1 MKNAMTFDDIYLL
14 KDSAVKLVLKK
25 IDVMDL
31 EYALMEATSEVKDA
45 FFRNMSKRAEQM
57 ITEDMQYNTDVSCKD
72 SFESQ
77 QKILDTIFGLEKSG
91 FRKNNTVFFI
101 REFLRMIRAKS
112 TASRLFIATR
122 FPHKNCLRRKRNYK
136 NSRDSSII
144 PEVLRAAILIF
155 RDSKNSEI

>member
-31 EYALMEATSEVKDA
+31 EYALMEATSEVKNA
-45 FFRNMSKRAEQM
+45 FFRNMSKCAEQM

-77 QKILDTIFGLEKSG
+77 QKILDTIFELEKSG
-91 FRKNNTVFFI
+91 KIRLPENNTVFFI
-101 REFLRMIRAKS
+101 REFLRVIRAKS
-112 TASRLFIATR
+112 TASFDALYVIQNRQG
-122 FPHKNCLRRKRNYK
+122 C
-136 NSRDSSII
+136 SEDSA
-144 PEVLRAAILIF
+144 VLPIF
-155 RDSKNSEI
+155 FVDCFLWKQMGK

>member
-1 MKNAMTFDDIYLL
+1 MTFDDIYLL

-57 ITEDMQYNTDVSCKD
+57 ITEDMQYNTDVFRKD
-72 SFESQ
+72 SLEAQ

-91 FRKNNTVFFI
+91 KI
-101 REFLRMIRAKS
+101 RL
-112 TASRLFIATR
+112 
-122 FPHKNCLRRKRNYK
+122 
-136 NSRDSSII
+136 
-144 PEVLRAAILIF
+144 PE
-155 RDSKNSEI
+155 K

>member
-72 SFESQ
+72 SFKDSFESQ

-91 FRKNNTVFFI
+91 KI
-101 REFLRMIRAKS
+101 RL
-112 TASRLFIATR
+112 
-122 FPHKNCLRRKRNYK
+122 
-136 NSRDSSII
+136 
-144 PEVLRAAILIF
+144 PE
-155 RDSKNSEI
+155 K

>member
-31 EYALMEATSEVKDA
+31 EYALMEATAEVKDA

-72 SFESQ
+72 SFEAQ

-91 FRKNNTVFFI
+91 RI
-101 REFLRMIRAKS
+101 RL
-112 TASRLFIATR
+112 
-122 FPHKNCLRRKRNYK
+122 
-136 NSRDSSII
+136 
-144 PEVLRAAILIF
+144 PE
-155 RDSKNSEI
+155 K

>member
-31 EYALMEATSEVKDA
+31 EYALMEATAEVKDA

-57 ITEDMQYNTDVSCKD
+57 ITEDMQYNTDVSRKD
-72 SFESQ
+72 SFEAQ

-91 FRKNNTVFFI
+91 KI
-101 REFLRMIRAKS
+101 RL
-112 TASRLFIATR
+112 
-122 FPHKNCLRRKRNYK
+122 
-136 NSRDSSII
+136 
-144 PEVLRAAILIF
+144 
-155 RDSKNSEI
+155 SEK